1 MFFRLKKFWS
11 SIVIFFEGY
20 SVDSLIEALRYL
32 IKQIIENGINSGNIL
47 VRLISLPFLFILILI
62 LGIIIGVKKIFINFF
77 KLIKKGARFVTK
89 IITAIVREVGF
100 YWEVAN
106 KKGKLLLKTE
116 KYRTQ
121 KLVEYSKYQLYK
133 IKDDGAK
140 IPSENME
147 IGYIK
152 LTSTFIAQLVGW
164 LIFVLLACIMSALL
178 VAIPILVPVSKYI
191 REKNKSRGT

>member
-1 MFFRLKKFWS
+1 MS
-11 SIVIFFEGY
+11 
-20 SVDSLIEALRYL
+20 
-32 IKQIIENGINSGNIL
+32 
-47 VRLISLPFLFILILI
+47 
-62 LGIIIGVKKIFINFF
+62 NFF

-116 KYRTQ
+116 KYLTQ

-140 IPSENME
+140 IPAENME

-152 LTSTFIAQLVGW
+152 LTSTFVGQLVGW
-164 LIFVLLACIMSALL
+164 LVFVLLAFIMSVLL
-178 VAIPILVPVSKYI
+178 VVIPILVPVSKYI
-191 REKNKSRGT
+191 REKNKNRGRDNV

>member
-116 KYRTQ
+116 KYLTQ